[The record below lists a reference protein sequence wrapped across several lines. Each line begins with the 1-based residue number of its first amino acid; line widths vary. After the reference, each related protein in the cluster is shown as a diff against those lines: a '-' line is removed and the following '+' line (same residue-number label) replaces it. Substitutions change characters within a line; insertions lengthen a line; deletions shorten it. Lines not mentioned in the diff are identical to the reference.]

1 VRKNSL
7 LRPETERKVKVVSL
21 LEQLQGLSRTIGFL
35 DFVDIG
41 VVAYFL
47 YKIYTML
54 KNTRAAALVK
64 GLIVLAFIMLVS
76 KWLNLHVIN
85 WLLEKAMT
93 MVLVALPIV
102 FQPELRRALEQIGRG
117 RLFRKAQEID
127 EDELNDMIDAVA
139 SAASIMARRK
149 VGALIVFERAIGL
162 EERIETGVKI
172 DGLVTD
178 SLLLN
183 IFEKNTP
190 LHDGAVIIRG
200 NRIVAASCLLP
211 LTEQRNLSQELGT
224 RHRAAIG
231 LSEQSDALVLVVSE
245 ETGTISIARN
255 GEIFRYL
262 QADDVKDML
271 RGAIVV
277 RTQTTLMDLVKEK
290 ILSLRGGKENA
301 EQAEAKSK

>member
-1 VRKNSL
+1 MRKNSL
-7 LRPETERKVKVVSL
+7 LRPETERKVKGVSV